1 MKISETKLRGIVRK
15 QLQIKKLEE
24 LSKKN
29 LSEAGLSEMKKKP
42 DVDFDPN
49 DLKGITIP
57 AVLKRVLDP
66 NISPMRFAKFDA
78 ELDEKGSEKE
88 QAFALLA
95 FALTY
100 ADNDPKRAVGLLQQA
115 KILAPRVAK
124 AMENAKSSASSQ
136 TPSEEE

>member
-29 LSEAGLSEMKKKP
+29 LSEADLSEVEKQP

-95 FALTY
+95 FAMTY

>member
-24 LSKKN
+24 LSKKA
-29 LSEAGLSEMKKKP
+29 LTEEEKKP
-42 DVDFDPN
+42 DVDFDPKS
-49 DLKGITIP
+49 LKGITIP

-66 NISPMRFAKFDA
+66 NISPMRFAKLDA
-78 ELDEKGSEKE
+78 ELDEKGSDKE

-100 ADNDPKRAVGLLQQA
+100 SDNDIKKAVQLLQQA

-124 AMENAKSSASSQ
+124 ALENASTA
-136 TPSEEE
+136 TTEEE

>member
-29 LSEAGLSEMKKKP
+29 LSEAGLSEVEKKP
-42 DVDFDPN
+42 DVDFDPK

-95 FALTY
+95 FAMTY

-124 AMENAKSSASSQ
+124 ALENAKSSASSQ
-136 TPSEEE
+136 TSPEEE